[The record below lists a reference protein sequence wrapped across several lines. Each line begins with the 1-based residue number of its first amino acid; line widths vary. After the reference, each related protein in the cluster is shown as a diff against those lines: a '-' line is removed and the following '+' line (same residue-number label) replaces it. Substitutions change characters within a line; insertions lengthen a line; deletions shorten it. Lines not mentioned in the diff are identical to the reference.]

1 MIILIY
7 TNIIE
12 LNWNYPTLRI
22 IPLPEAIGCQI
33 KSSLSS
39 VGSAGYHLPLVW

>member
-1 MIILIY
+1 MY

-33 KSSLSS
+33 KSYLSS
-39 VGSAGYHLPLVW
+39 VKSVGYHPPLVL